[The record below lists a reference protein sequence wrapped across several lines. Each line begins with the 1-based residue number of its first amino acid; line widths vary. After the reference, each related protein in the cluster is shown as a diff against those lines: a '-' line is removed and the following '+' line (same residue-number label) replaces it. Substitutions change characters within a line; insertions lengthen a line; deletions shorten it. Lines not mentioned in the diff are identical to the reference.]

1 MILNA
6 QDIHKGYETA
16 DLRTDILRGVS
27 LALEAGQS
35 LALMG
40 ESGSGKST
48 LLHLIAGLDV
58 PDRGEIAVDS
68 QAMSHPNDTK
78 RAELRRQ
85 LVGIIFQQFNL
96 IPSLRI
102 DSNIAFQAHLAGRYD
117 AEWCA
122 KLATRMGLS
131 AHLEKYPEAL
141 SGGQQQ
147 RVAIARALA
156 AKPALILADEPT
168 GNLDEETAQTVLTL
182 LLEITRETNTALLM
196 VTHSATH
203 ASALDQQLTLRSG
216 KIA

>member
-16 DLRTDILRGVS
+16 DLRTDVLRGVS

-68 QAMSHPNDTK
+68 QVMSHPNDTK

-196 VTHSATH
+196 VTHSAIH

>member
-16 DLRTDILRGVS
+16 DLRTDVLRGVS

-68 QAMSHPNDTK
+68 QVMSHPNDTK

-102 DSNIAFQAHLAGRYD
+102 DSNIAFQAHL
-117 AEWCA
+117 C
-122 KLATRMGLS
+122 
-131 AHLEKYPEAL
+131 
-141 SGGQQQ
+141 
-147 RVAIARALA
+147 RAL
-156 AKPALILADEPT
+156 
-168 GNLDEETAQTVLTL
+168 
-182 LLEITRETNTALLM
+182 
-196 VTHSATH
+196 
-203 ASALDQQLTLRSG
+203 
-216 KIA
+216 